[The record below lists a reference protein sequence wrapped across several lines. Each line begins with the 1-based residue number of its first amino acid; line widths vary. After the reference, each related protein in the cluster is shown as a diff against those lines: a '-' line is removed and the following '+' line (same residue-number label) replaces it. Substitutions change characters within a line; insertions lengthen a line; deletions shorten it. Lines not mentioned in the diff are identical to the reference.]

1 MTHYH
6 EDILVVNDLKKTFT
20 KANGAAFVAV
30 NGISFS
36 LKKGEIFSFLGP
48 NGAGKSTTI
57 GMLTGQKTPT
67 SGSISIEGMSLSDH
81 AAKLKAKIG
90 VVTQHNNLDRGLSAK
105 ENLIYHA
112 LYFGMNRTEAVERA
126 DALLEKFGLKDWE
139 NDYVKSFSGG
149 MVQRLKIARAM
160 VHKPAILFLD
170 EPTTGLD
177 PQYREI
183 LWEQMLA
190 LNKEGT
196 TVFLTTHYMEEPE
209 RFSDRI
215 AIFAHGSIKAI
226 GTSAELKALIPGHS
240 VVRFESEAMSN
251 DTLSDLN
258 NQAFVKSTRLEKGIV
273 TVYLN
278 DHADANQDMVSWL
291 SHHKI
296 NFKNLSITNAT
307 LDDVFIHLTSD
318 KEQAHD

>member
-1 MTHYH
+1 MTSYN
-6 EDILVVNDLKKTFT
+6 EDILVVNDLKKAFT
-20 KANGAAFVAV
+20 KANGFEFVAV

-67 SGSISIEGMSLSDH
+67 SGIVTIDGMALSDH
-81 AAKLKAKIG
+81 AATLKAKIG
-90 VVTQHNNLDRGLSAK
+90 VVTQHNNLDRGLTAK
-105 ENLIYHA
+105 ENLVYHA
-112 LYFGMNRTEAVERA
+112 LYFGMERNDALARA
-126 DALLEKFGLKDWE
+126 DVLLEKFGLKDWE

-183 LWEQMLA
+183 LWEQMLE
-190 LNKEGT
+190 LNREGT

-215 AIFAHGSIKAI
+215 AIFAHGSIKSI
-226 GTSAELKALIPGHS
+226 GTSAQLKALIPGHS
-240 VVRFESEAMSN
+240 VVRFESTAMSEH
-251 DTLSDLN
+251 DIDALSAE
-258 NQAFVKSTRLEKGIV
+258 AFVKSSHLEKGIV
-273 TVYLN
+273 TIYLN
-278 DHADANQDMVSWL
+278 EDSNANHLMVAWLAD
-291 SHHKI
+291 HKI

-307 LDDVFIHLTSD
+307 LDDVFIHLTSE
-318 KEQAHD
+318 KEQSHD